1 MGNLNP
7 RKLAKFSI
15 QVGLIISTALAPA
28 IYAQAPKQLQ
38 VDVGPNQQVR
48 IIASEVSYG
57 EVLRALQIK
66 LGWEI
71 EIPPIADELRLSYVR
86 IEALQ
91 PQIALV
97 KLLEGS
103 KLGYAFLRDVNGS
116 GRMKVFIIPLPAHEA
131 SLTQS
136 SASTPPIS
144 ENAMSGTSLPLPV
157 QTQAGT
163 TSQPNA
169 TAAET
174 TPDQPLAPLTM
185 PLADAI
191 NAIGVPPGV
200 SPADVGKAMTFS
212 ISDAARI
219 MGFPPG
225 VSPADVGK
233 TVTMP
238 LPTGPGKRP

>member
-1 MGNLNP
+1 MANLS
-7 RKLAKFSI
+7 LSKFVSFNFLLGMF
-15 QVGLIISTALAPA
+15 VSVTFVWPA
-28 IYAQAPKQLQ
+28 FAQTQPLLQ
-38 VDVGPNQQVR
+38 VEIGTNQQ
-48 IIASEVSYG
+48 ISILASEVSYG
-57 EVLRALQIK
+57 EVLRVLEK
-66 LGWEI
+66 NLGWEI
-71 EIPPIADELRLSYVR
+71 EIPPIADELKLSYVR

-91 PQIALV
+91 PQIGLV

-103 KLGYAFLRDVNGS
+103 RLGYAFLRDVNGS
-116 GRMKVFIIPLPAHEA
+116 GRMKVFIIPLPAHEV

-136 SASTPPIS
+136 SASTSPVS
-144 ENAMSGTSLPLPV
+144 ENVMSGTSLPLPA
-157 QTQAGT
+157 QAQAGT

-169 TAAET
+169 AAAET
-174 TPDQPLAPLTM
+174 IPDQPPAPLTI

-233 TVTMP
+233 TVTLP
-238 LPTGPGKRP
+238 LPAGPGKRP

>member
-1 MGNLNP
+1 MGKLKS
-7 RKLAKFSI
+7 RKLAKFGI
-15 QVGLIISTALAPA
+15 LAGLMIIAALAPA
-28 IYAQAPKQLQ
+28 IYAQTPKQLQ
-38 VDVGPNQQVR
+38 VDIGPNQQVR
-48 IIASEVSYG
+48 IVASEVSYG
-57 EVLRALQIK
+57 EVLRLLQRK

-71 EIPPIADELRLSYVR
+71 EIPPIADELKLSYVR

-91 PQIALV
+91 PQIGLV

-103 KLGYAFLRDVNGS
+103 RLGYAFLRDANGS
-116 GRMKVFIIPLPAHEA
+116 GRMKVLVIPLPAHEA
-131 SLTQS
+131 TQN
-136 SASTPPIS
+136 SASTPPVP
-144 ENAMSGTSLPLPV
+144 ENATAGTSLLLRA
-157 QTQAGT
+157 QGQAAA

-169 TAAET
+169 AAAET
-174 TPDQPLAPLTM
+174 SPDQPPASLTM

-191 NAIGVPPGV
+191 NAIGVPPDV
-200 SPADVGKAMTFS
+200 SPSDVGKAMTFS

>member
-1 MGNLNP
+1 MGNVKSRNA
-7 RKLAKFSI
+7 AKFRI
-15 QVGLIISTALAPA
+15 QAGLIITAALAPA
-28 IYAQAPKQLQ
+28 IYAQTPKQLQ
-38 VDVGPNQQVR
+38 VDVGPNQQIKIV
-48 IIASEVSYG
+48 ASEVSYG
-57 EVLRALQIK
+57 EVLLVLQTK
-66 LGWEI
+66 LGWQI
-71 EIPPIADELRLSYVR
+71 EIPPIADELKLSYVR

-91 PQIALV
+91 PQIGLV

-103 KLGYAFLRDVNGS
+103 RLGYAFLRDVKGS
-116 GRMKVFIIPLPAHEA
+116 GRMKVLIIPLPEHEA
-131 SLTQS
+131 MRS
-136 SASTPPIS
+136 SASSPPVP
-144 ENAMSGTSLPLPV
+144 ENAMSGTSLLLPAEG
-157 QTQAGT
+157 QAAA

-169 TAAET
+169 AAAESTAA
-174 TPDQPLAPLTM
+174 QPLAPLTM

-191 NAIGVPPGV
+191 NAIGVPPDV
-200 SPADVGKAMTFS
+200 SPSDVGKAMTFS